1 VTDGGGGEARR
12 FRKGGLEG
20 VGGLW
25 AGGAAAGSHRPRL
38 ETEAAGVVDRR
49 WSHGRRKKML
59 MGLGGL

>member
-12 FRKGGLEG
+12 VRKGGLEG
-20 VGGLW
+20 VGGWW
-25 AGGAAAGSHRPRL
+25 AGGAAVGSRRPRL

-49 WSHGRRKKML
+49 GSHGRRKML